1 MEAEVLEAYNNWL
14 AEHLD
19 EIVAQYAGKV
29 VAIEDGR
36 VAFVGDSE
44 VAAYR
49 WAQGTAR
56 VHMPL
61 VLRVPSEKDL
71 QSIL

>member
-1 MEAEVLEAYNNWL
+1 MEAEELDAYNHWL
-14 AEHLD
+14 AEHMN

-29 VAIEDGR
+29 VAIQDGR

-44 VAAYR
+44 VSAYR
-49 WAQGTAR
+49 WAQGVGR

-61 VLRVPSEKDL
+61 VMRVPSEQDV